1 MNSHK
6 VTRTAA
12 GALSLLTMV
21 GVAVTTAD
29 HAQARMNVH
38 CAGGASARTGL
49 GDAWS
54 VGTAQIDPIAS
65 RGEKTSMHEHQFFG
79 NIRLL
84 NMDNPELANY
94 NDCSARTPPSTP
106 PTAAPLSSTA
116 TSAALA
122 DSRARA
128 RRANSFSAPTLKYIS
143 GPRAGQYVPILRYE
157 MYYQSWNDKV
167 NDPKKQ
173 TNPFPADL
181 RMISGNAM
189 AQTKDDANINAVNFS
204 CGNFSSKAARNGS
217 KFFTPRDA
225 DCSTAYTIPGGNP
238 SLPQVNLT
246 AIVHFPTRW
255 SGRLNDHQQL
265 GNTADYSGDPMFAS
279 NQMAYTVKGKCPA
292 GFGVKVPKARFTWQW
307 DYRGDGTD
315 VAFSSDMMLADPA
328 NSGINFHADFWNT
341 WDQPTLRKAVN
352 YCINTTQTEL
362 ALHDT
367 KAERQLCGIP
377 VP

>member
-12 GALSLLTMV
+12 VALSLLTLA

-29 HAQARMNVH
+29 RAQARMNVH

-65 RGEKTSMHEHQFFG
+65 RGEQTSMHEHQFFG

-94 NDCSARTPPSTP
+94 NDMLGADTTCNLSKD
-106 PTAAPLSSTA
+106 TAAYW
-116 TSAALA
+116 
-122 DSRARA
+122 
-128 RRANSFSAPTLKYIS
+128 APTLKYIS

-189 AQTKDDANINAVNFS
+189 AQTKADANINAVNFS
-204 CGNFSSKAARNGS
+204 CGNFSSKAARNGF

-225 DCSTAYTIPGGNP
+225 DCSTAYAIPGGNP
-238 SLPQVNLT
+238 SQPQVNLT
-246 AIVHFPTRW
+246 AIVHFPTCW

-315 VAFSSDMMLADPA
+315 IAFSSDMMLADPA